1 MRGNRMQRREF
12 IRTVCTGSCGIAAS
26 GILPA
31 RVLAAESPYE
41 VEARYYTKL
50 DDNWISCQVCPRGC
64 AVADGKKGFCRVRTN
79 REGKYYSSVYGRACT
94 YHVDPIEK
102 KPLFHFM
109 PGTTAFSIATVGCNL
124 DCKFCQNWEISQE
137 HPENVDAYE
146 LKPAKVVEAAKQ
158 FDAPTIAYTYTE
170 PIVWFEYALDCV
182 RAGHDAGLR
191 SVMVSAG
198 YMNREPMVEVA
209 GEMDAIKIDLKSISG
224 DYYKDIC
231 SATLEPVLST
241 LATIK
246 ETGTWLE
253 IVNLMVPTLN
263 DSDEDVERLC
273 KWVKENLGS
282 DVPVHFTRFYP
293 TYKLKNLPPTPVSTV
308 EKAREIA
315 LANGINYP
323 YVGNVPSGHPGE
335 STYCPGCGE
344 MVIKRVGYRVLS
356 ITLEDGKCPSCG
368 IEIPGI
374 WS

>member
-1 MRGNRMQRREF
+1 MQRREF
-12 IRTVCTGSCGIAAS
+12 IKAVCTGSCGMAAS
-26 GILPA
+26 AMLPGVA
-31 RVLAAESPYE
+31 LADPRLYE
-41 VEARYYTKL
+41 VEAHYYEKMDGKRVRCL
-50 DDNWISCQVCPRGC
+50 VCPRKC
-64 AVADGKKGFCRVRTN
+64 VVSDGQKGFCRVRIN
-79 REGKYYSSVYGRACT
+79 RGGTYYSSVYGRACT

-102 KPLFHFM
+102 KPLFHVM

-158 FDAPTIAYTYTE
+158 FEAPSIAYTYTE
-170 PIVWFEYALDCV
+170 PIVWHEYALDCA
-182 RAGHDAGLR
+182 RAGHEAGLK
-191 SVMVSAG
+191 SVMISAG

-224 DYYKDIC
+224 DYYRDIC

-241 LATIK
+241 LVTVK
-246 ETGTWLE
+246 ESGTWLE

-308 EKAREIA
+308 ETAREIA
-315 LANGINYP
+315 LANGINFP

-344 MVIKRVGYRVLS
+344 MIIKRVGYRVLS
-356 ITLEDGKCPSCG
+356 NTLKDGSCPACG
-368 IEIPGI
+368 AAIPGI
-374 WS
+374 WQ

>member
-1 MRGNRMQRREF
+1 MQRREF
-12 IRTVCTGSCGIAAS
+12 IRTVCTGSCGIAVS
-26 GILPA
+26 GVFPGRA
-31 RVLAAESPYE
+31 LAADKPYE
-41 VEARYYTKL
+41 VEARYYEKL
-50 DDNWISCQVCPRGC
+50 DDNWVSCQVCPRGC
-64 AVADGKKGFCRVRTN
+64 AVADGKKGFCRVRIN
-79 REGKYYSSVYGRACT
+79 RGGKYYSSVYGRACT

-182 RAGHDAGLR
+182 RAGHDEGLR
-191 SVMVSAG
+191 SVMISAG

-209 GEMDAIKIDLKSISG
+209 GEMDAIKIDLKSING

-231 SATLEPVLST
+231 SATLQPVLST
-241 LATIK
+241 LATIR

-263 DSDEDVERLC
+263 DSDEDVEKLC

-293 TYKLKNLPPTPVSTV
+293 TYKLKNLPPTPVVTV
-308 EKAREIA
+308 EKARAIA

-356 ITLEDGKCPSCG
+356 ITLKDGKCPSCG

>member
-1 MRGNRMQRREF
+1 M
-12 IRTVCTGSCGIAAS
+12 
-26 GILPA
+26 LPGVA
-31 RVLAAESPYE
+31 LAGPRPYE
-41 VEARYYTKL
+41 VEAHYYEKL
-50 DDNWISCQVCPRGC
+50 EDGRVRCLVCPRKCVVGE
-64 AVADGKKGFCRVRTN
+64 GQKGLCRVRVN
-79 REGKYYSSVYGRACT
+79 RGGTYYSSVYGRACT

-102 KPLFHFM
+102 KPLFHVM

-146 LKPAKVVEAAKQ
+146 LKPAKVVKAAKQ
-158 FDAPTIAYTYTE
+158 FDAPSIAYTYTE
-170 PIVWFEYALDCV
+170 PIVWHEYALDCA
-182 RAGHDAGLR
+182 RAGHDAGLK
-191 SVMVSAG
+191 SVMISAG
-198 YMNREPMVEVA
+198 YMNREPMVEMA

-231 SATLEPVLST
+231 SGTLEPVLST
-241 LATIK
+241 LATV
-246 ETGTWLE
+246 EESGTWLE

-263 DSDEDVERLC
+263 DSDEDVAKLC
-273 KWVKENLGS
+273 KWIADNLGG

-308 EKAREIA
+308 EEAREIA
-315 LANGINYP
+315 LASGINFP

-344 MVIKRVGYRVLS
+344 MLIRRVGYRVIS
-356 ITLEDGKCPSCG
+356 NTLKDGKCPSCG
-368 IEIPGI
+368 TAIPGI